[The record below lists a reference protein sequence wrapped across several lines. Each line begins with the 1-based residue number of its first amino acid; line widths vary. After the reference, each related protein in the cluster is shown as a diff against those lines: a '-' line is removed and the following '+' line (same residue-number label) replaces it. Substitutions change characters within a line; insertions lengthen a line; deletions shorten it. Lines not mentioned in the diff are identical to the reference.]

1 MFSCLKLC
9 YPIGRVVHAG
19 LQPILKNINPCSS
32 VAICAIR
39 VLYRISYDYK
49 SAPAVKYFEILSVF
63 WFVYCFRGFVHR
75 IKLALFCQIP
85 TFGDKQLCFGFK
97 SKRYYG

>member
-39 VLYRISYDYK
+39 VLWYFVSDWLSRFAYWVPFYWWIWPLAFLLVASVTVLTISCRSWRAMREDL
-49 SAPAVKYFEILSVF
+49 I
-63 WFVYCFRGFVHR
+63 G
-75 IKLALFCQIP
+75 
-85 TFGDKQLCFGFK
+85 
-97 SKRYYG
+97 

>member
-49 SAPAVKYFEILSVF
+49 SAPAVKYFEILSVLFPRICAPDKIGFVLSNSYIWGQATLF
-63 WFVYCFRGFVHR
+63 WF
-75 IKLALFCQIP
+75 
-85 TFGDKQLCFGFK
+85 
-97 SKRYYG
+97 